1 MKLAKWFLAG
11 FLSIAVTL
19 APYVPVAVVVPV
31 AVSQAGC
38 NTAWIQTALNDLP
51 VLIQIAIQIL
61 SIVGAAQGKGQLD
74 PALAAQIQSV
84 GAQVQ
89 TDLQTL
95 QNLVNSY
102 QAADATA
109 KPGILN
115 QVKVLLGTVQSN
127 LQAMLVAFH
136 VTNQAL
142 QNTVST
148 VLAIAMTTVLSIQTL
163 LPASASPRTL
173 RAGAGGQ
180 VKPMT
185 AHQLKVAFNSVVTTN
200 GYGQYALQ

>member
-11 FLSIAVTL
+11 FLSLAVTI
-19 APYVPVAVVVPV
+19 APYLPAAIVAPVILTQ
-31 AVSQAGC
+31 SGC
-38 NTAWIQTALNDLP
+38 NTSWIQTAINDLP
-51 VLIQIAIQIL
+51 VLIQIALQVL
-61 SIVGAAQGKGQLD
+61 SIVGAAQGKGQID

-95 QNLVNSY
+95 QSLVNSY
-102 QAADATA
+102 NAADATA

-115 QVKVLLGTVQSN
+115 QVTVLLGTVQQN

-136 VTNQAL
+136 VSNQAL
-142 QNTVST
+142 QNTIST

-163 LPASASPRTL
+163 LPVSSSSRKLSAR
-173 RAGAGGQ
+173 AGGQ

-185 AHQLKVAFNSVVTTN
+185 PRQLKTAFNSVVNTN